1 MNTKNQYNDKDIKA
15 GLDADG
21 LLDISNNTVTVT
33 WAGGKPSGLSTTL
46 KGKTKELVRD
56 TKAKK
61 GRVRSTATVIES
73 RANSIG
79 KLSSLIQQTIMD
91 YKIGTHPSD
100 VRGVR
105 LVPTNKVA
113 DIQQMIDEKSRE
125 LGVLRRKALA
135 EWPTIYADSVEG
147 LGDNISEVTV
157 PANGE
162 EFLSEFKI
170 AVDWSAAPMAI
181 KKGTIFEGMTEEI
194 TNKVIAKSER
204 VRIDNMARNHAKT
217 LEPLMKKLKDAIAKV
232 SKGQRLH
239 QKTFDELTEAA
250 SEVKELNWFQF
261 DVIDDVIRATQEV
274 GKIQR
279 DHLGKEGSIER
290 KLAKEAIEDVY
301 EQTERT
307 ARRLAVCGL

>member
-1 MNTKNQYNDKDIKA
+1 MAY
-15 GLDADG
+15 
-21 LLDISNNTVTVT
+21 
-33 WAGGKPSGLSTTL
+33 
-46 KGKTKELVRD
+46 
-56 TKAKK
+56 
-61 GRVRSTATVIES
+61 
-73 RANSIG
+73 
-79 KLSSLIQQTIMD
+79 
-91 YKIGTHPSD
+91 H
-100 VRGVR
+100 
-105 LVPTNKVA
+105 
-113 DIQQMIDEKSRE
+113 
-125 LGVLRRKALA
+125 
-135 EWPTIYADSVEG
+135 ADSVEG

-157 PANGE
+157 PTDGE
-162 EFLSEFKI
+162 EFLAEFKI

-232 SKGQRLH
+232 SGGKRLH

-279 DHLGKEGSIER
+279 GHLGKKGSNER

-307 ARRLAVCGL
+307 ASRLAVCGL